1 MENELVEKNMGLVY
15 YIARSFQKSTTGG
28 IEYDDL
34 VQEGMVGLVKAARTF
49 DESRGFL
56 FSTYAGNCIQKEI
69 LAYMKRQRKHKRSIS
84 INQDIRG
91 FQGVPVEEILGYS
104 QKEYENVWKR
114 DLLERCIRSLNQS
127 QREIVLLYYGKGLKQ
142 KEIAK
147 QLGISQGQVCRI
159 IKRCLEKMRK
169 ILGGGG
175 GLSREVTRHCKKGDS
190 Q

>member
-15 YIARSFQKSTTGG
+15 YIAHSFQNSTGL
-28 IEYDDL
+28 EYDDL

-69 LAYMKRQRKHKRSIS
+69 LAYMKRQRKHKRDIS

-91 FQGVPVEEILGYS
+91 TDGAPMEEILGYS

-169 ILGGGG
+169 ILGGGRRIIAR
-175 GLSREVTRHCKKGDS
+175 SS
-190 Q
+190 QAL

>member
-34 VQEGMVGLVKAARTF
+34 VQEGMVGLVKAARAF
-49 DESRGFL
+49 DESKGIL
-56 FSTYAGNCIQKEI
+56 FSTYAWNCIKRRI
-69 LAYMKRQRKHKRSIS
+69 LLYIKRQRKHKRDIS
-84 INQDIRG
+84 INQDIWG
-91 FQGVPVEEILGYS
+91 TDGDGAPMEEILGYS

-147 QLGISQGQVCRI
+147 QLGISQCQVCRI

-169 ILGGGG
+169 ILGGGRRVIAR
-175 GLSREVTRHCKKGDS
+175 SS
-190 Q
+190 

>member
-34 VQEGMVGLVKAARTF
+34 VQEGMVGLVKAARAF
-49 DESRGFL
+49 DESKGFL

-91 FQGVPVEEILGYS
+91 TDGVPMEEILGYS

-114 DLLERCIRSLNQS
+114 DLLERCMGDRAFILRKRVEAERDRKAAGHIPGAGMQDHKKVPGENAKNFRGGAEDY
-127 QREIVLLYYGKGLKQ
+127 REK
-142 KEIAK
+142 
-147 QLGISQGQVCRI
+147 
-159 IKRCLEKMRK
+159 
-169 ILGGGG
+169 
-175 GLSREVTRHCKKGDS
+175 
-190 Q
+190 

>member
-15 YIARSFQKSTTGG
+15 YLARSFQKSTGG

-34 VQEGMVGLVKAARTF
+34 VQEGMVGLVKAARAF
-49 DESRGFL
+49 DESKGIL
-56 FSTYAGNCIQKEI
+56 FSTYAWISIKRRI
-69 LAYMKRQRKHKRSIS
+69 LLYIKRQRKHKRDIS

-91 FQGVPVEEILGYS
+91 TDGVPMEEILGYS

-169 ILGGGG
+169 TLGGGGG
-175 GLSREVTRHCKKGDS
+175 GLSREVVRHCKKGES

>member
-91 FQGVPVEEILGYS
+91 TDGDGAPMEEILGYS

-169 ILGGGG
+169 ILGGGAEDY
-175 GLSREVTRHCKKGDS
+175 REK
-190 Q
+190 